1 MGSIMLSS
9 KSLVALTA
17 ALLAT
22 TAAVS
27 ADEVFNRVASF
38 PVELNNPDAE
48 ASSSEIITATDDG
61 MMLVY
66 SDSPAG
72 GIGFVDITDAKAPK
86 QGGFLDM
93 DGEPTSVTIIGGK
106 AYVAVNTS
114 ESFTE
119 PSGKLV
125 VVDIATKAIDGEF
138 DLGGQPDSIAHN
150 KDNTIL
156 AIAIENERDEDVND
170 GAIPQMPSGY
180 LTIVT
185 LAGGAVTEAGIKQVE
200 LTGLSDIA
208 ADDAEAEFV
217 AFNDADE
224 IAVTLQE
231 NDWIAIIDA
240 KTGTVTGGFS
250 AGETGVSGVD
260 TKNDGNIDFSDDKK
274 AVPREPDAVKWLDND
289 RLVVANEGDWN
300 GGSRGFTI
308 FNRDG
313 SIAFD
318 SGNALDVQ
326 AATLGHYPDQRNKK
340 GVEPEGLEVATFGEQ
355 QYIFVAEERA
365 SLIAV
370 YKDTGAEPEYVQSL
384 PSGISPEGLVAIPG
398 RNLLATANEVD
409 LREDGGV
416 GSHVMLYE
424 LAEGEAA
431 YPQIVS
437 ELDADGHPIGWA
449 ALSGAV
455 ADATTPGMLY
465 AVSDSV
471 LYGAP
476 AIYHIDATATPAR
489 IVDKTL
495 ITRDG
500 QTAQKLDLEGITLD
514 GEGGFWLASEGDT
527 AKLTPHALFHVDA
540 EGAIQD
546 EIAFPAELLAGEIR
560 SGSEGVTAIGEGD
573 DLTLWIAIQREWKDD
588 EKGSVKLVSYKPS
601 TEEWGAVRYP
611 LEAAAEGAWVG
622 LSEITAHGDY
632 VYIVE
637 RDNQIGA
644 KAALKAIYR
653 VPVSELVPAAL
664 GGDLP
669 LVSKELVRDLVPD
682 LQTLN
687 GYVVDKVESLA
698 IDVDGTGY
706 VITDND
712 GVDDSSGET
721 YFWSIGKL

>member
-1 MGSIMLSS
+1 MFSS

-17 ALLAT
+17 ALLAS

-48 ASSSEIITATDDG
+48 ASSSEIIAATDDG
-61 MMLVY
+61 MMLIY

-156 AIAIENERDEDVND
+156 AIAIENQRDEDVND
-170 GAIPQMPSGY
+170 GALPQAPAGY

-185 LAGGAVTEAGIKQVE
+185 LTDGAVTEAGIRQVE
-200 LTGLSDIA
+200 LTASAISP
-208 ADDAEAEFV
+208 DDAEVEFV
-217 AFNDADE
+217 AFNENDE

-231 NDWIAIIDA
+231 NNYVAIVDA
-240 KTGTVTGGFS
+240 KTATVVGGFE

-260 TKNDGNIDFSDDKK
+260 TKNDGKIDFSADKD
-274 AVPREPDAVKWLDND
+274 AVPREPDSVKWLDND
-289 RLVVANEGDWN
+289 RLIVANEGDWN

-313 SIAFD
+313 TVNFD
-318 SGNALDVQ
+318 SGNVLDVT
-326 AATLGHYPDQRNKK
+326 AAQLGHYPDFRNKK
-340 GVEPEGLEVATFGEQ
+340 GVEPEGLEVATFGDSR
-355 QYIFVAEERA
+355 YIFIGEERS
-365 SLIAV
+365 SLVAV
-370 YKDTGAEPEYVQSL
+370 YKDTGAEPEYLQTL
-384 PSGISPEGLVAIPG
+384 PSGISPEGVLAIPG
-398 RNLLATANEVD
+398 RNLLVTGNEAD
-409 LREDGGV
+409 LRADGGA
-416 GSHVMLYE
+416 GSHVMIYE
-424 LAEGEAA
+424 LAEGEATF
-431 YPQIVS
+431 PTIMS
-437 ELDADGHPIGWA
+437 DLDADGNPIGWA
-449 ALSGAV
+449 ALSSAA
-455 ADATTPGMLY
+455 ADAEKPATLY
-465 AVSDSV
+465 AVSDNA
-471 LYGAP
+471 LYAAP
-476 AIYHIDATATPAR
+476 AIYTIDATATPAR
-489 IVDKTL
+489 ITGKTI

-500 QTAQKLDLEGITLD
+500 DTAQKMDIEGITLD
-514 GEGGFWLASEGDT
+514 GEGGFWLANEGDAAT
-527 AKLTPHALFHVDA
+527 LTPHALMRVNGD
-540 EGAIQD
+540 G
-546 EIAFPAELLAGEIR
+546 EIEEEVAFPVDLLAGQKR
-560 SGSEGVTAIGEGD
+560 FGAEGVAKVGD
-573 DLTLWIAIQREWKDD
+573 TLWVAMQREWGDD
-588 EKGSVKLVSYKPS
+588 EKGFVKLLAYNTDSQ
-601 TEEWGAVRYP
+601 EWGAVRYP

-622 LSEITAHGDY
+622 LSDITVRGDY

-653 VPVSELVPAAL
+653 VPVSELVPAEL

-682 LQTLN
+682 LKTLN

-698 IDVDGTGY
+698 IDANGTGY

-721 YFWSIGKL
+721 YFWSVGKL